1 MRLKDCMS
9 TSVETVNPEMPA
21 QAAWERMQQRRIRHL
36 VVMKDRKVAG
46 VVSER
51 DLGGNRGATLR
62 SGKTVGEL
70 MTPFVVSLTPEATVR
85 EAANEM
91 RGWTIGCIPVVAS
104 KKLAERTVKRLTL
117 QRYSPHSVHGKKFNP
132 L

>member
-70 MTPFVVSLTPEATVR
+70 MTPFVVSLTPEATVLM
-85 EAANEM
+85 EL
-91 RGWTIGCIPVVAS
+91 VLVAEVS
-104 KKLAERTVKRLTL
+104 ENYHRL
-117 QRYSPHSVHGKKFNP
+117 RKAG
-132 L
+132 